1 MFKSKT
7 YFEQVSL
14 EEVTRIVNLE
24 MHGATAMGSPN
35 VNPKSPKIHLFDIF
49 RIQADG
55 EPLWL
60 DSALDME
67 EAGDLATKLMAKVP
81 GQYFVFNQKTQ
92 EKIFVGPDEDASLRN
107 QNHPYPH
114 PQI

>member
-14 EEVTRIVNLE
+14 EEVTRIANLQ
-24 MHGATAMGSPN
+24 MHGETAMRSPN
-35 VNPKSPKIHLFDIF
+35 VNPKSPKMHLFDIF
-49 RIQADG
+49 RIQEDG

-67 EAGDLATKLMAKVP
+67 QAEDMATKLMAKAP

-92 EKIFVGPDEDASLRN
+92 EKIFIGPDGDASLRN
-107 QNHPYPH
+107 QNHPH
-114 PQI
+114 PLI